1 MGRHKPPQFRSGPVS
16 PARLSDMCDSTPTI
30 PKATDAAAVGFGGFA
45 YAVAGAVGGNKYIG
59 ADFCDETPEDPACAD
74 L

>member
-1 MGRHKPPQFRSGPVS
+1 MRGVS
-16 PARLSDMCDSTPTI
+16 
-30 PKATDAAAVGFGGFA
+30 FGGFA